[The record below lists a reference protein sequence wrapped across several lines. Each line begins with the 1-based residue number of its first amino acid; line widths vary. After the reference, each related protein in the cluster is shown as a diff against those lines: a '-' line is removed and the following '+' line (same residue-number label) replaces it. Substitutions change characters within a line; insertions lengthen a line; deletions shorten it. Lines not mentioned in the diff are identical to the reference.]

1 MIWFFH
7 VFDKIHNVFLI
18 LQSEVSF
25 TVRNLLRSACLLDVK
40 EHHKYCERGIN
51 LEHSAKHTFSIFTCL
66 RKLLSLVELLS
77 LQVSCGKTMS
87 EMFTTILIGKVF
99 SRIAQVKLID

>member
-40 EHHKYCERGIN
+40 EHHKYFERGIN

-66 RKLLSLVELLS
+66 RKLLS